1 MCRNPTWTVSS
12 TPYRWHVK
20 ISVELFGQLSPP
32 SPRRQIL
39 DLANHA
45 TVQEAAENLGLNPEE
60 IGIITIN
67 GVQSELE
74 DALES
79 DCRLCFFP
87 YLSGG

>member
-1 MCRNPTWTVSS
+1 MQ
-12 TPYRWHVK
+12 
-20 ISVELFGQLSPP
+20 ISIELFGQLSPL
-32 SPRRQIL
+32 SPRRQTL

-45 TVQEAAENLGLNPEE
+45 KVQEAAAELGLKPEE

-67 GVQSELE
+67 GVQSEME
-74 DALES
+74 DSLNP

>member
-1 MCRNPTWTVSS
+1 MCPTLTWTWFSRHC
-12 TPYRWHVK
+12 RWYLN

-39 DLANHA
+39 DLALTA
-45 TVQEAAENLGLNPEE
+45 TVQDVAAILGLNPDE

-67 GVQSELE
+67 GVQSEME
-74 DALES
+74 DSVEPG
-79 DCRLCFFP
+79 CRLCFFP

>member
-1 MCRNPTWTVSS
+1 VN
-12 TPYRWHVK
+12 
-20 ISVELFGQLSPP
+20 ISIELFGQISPL

-45 TVQEAAENLGLNPEE
+45 TVQEAAEKLGLNPDE

-67 GVQSELE
+67 GIQSEME

-79 DCRLCFFP
+79 GCRLCFFP

>member
-1 MCRNPTWTVSS
+1 
-12 TPYRWHVK
+12 VK
-20 ISVELFGQLSPP
+20 ISIELFGQLSPL

-39 DLANHA
+39 DLAKHA
-45 TVQEAAENLGLNPEE
+45 TVQDAAEKLGLNPDE

-74 DALES
+74 NVLEP